1 MSRCWCSLTLKRS
14 HISFDNRSVSDVVSI
29 EGLRVH
35 IFLSGIQR
43 WGECWCT
50 MRIAHHS
57 HRWSSSLIINIL
69 KNGRFVS
76 GGRSRE
82 SSPFVKA
89 SSRPRPSQ
97 PPVILADFST
107 YGCVSNLSYYV
118 FCNCLKIGC
127 MKTDK
132 PIFSIATTASI
143 ITKASAFSQHYM
155 HWWPRLISPP
165 P

>member
-1 MSRCWCSLTLKRS
+1 M
-14 HISFDNRSVSDVVSI
+14 
-29 EGLRVH
+29 
-35 IFLSGIQR
+35 R
-43 WGECWCT
+43 WML
-50 MRIAHHS
+50 MRIKANVDHQH
-57 HRWSSSLIINIL
+57 WSSSLIINIL

-143 ITKASAFSQHYM
+143 ITKASLVNIICIGGCCDNLIDILTIWLTFWLTFWHYQTL
-155 HWWPRLISPP
+155 LIFDTWHLNQSMLIDL
-165 P
+165 